1 MIRKIKS
8 VPKTMPRESE
18 DLYRSIVENQTEF
31 VIRLCP
37 DSTLSFANRAYCGY
51 LGKEYNELV
60 GRNFIH
66 MLPEGD
72 RERMQN
78 LLSSLTMERPVDT
91 IEVRF
96 IKPGKTLWHR
106 WTSRAIF
113 DDGGGLIAFQAA
125 GSDVTDRKQLE
136 QAFFEDASLYRVLF
150 ETAPAGLGIADIN
163 GNLIAFNNEMLAPGG
178 YDREDI
184 AKMKNV
190 SAFYYDL
197 KDREKVLD
205 IIRKQGF
212 LHQYPVQFKRKD
224 GTSYD
229 TLLSLRPVTYAG
241 KACLQAMVEDITER
255 KKIKKALLH
264 REQLFRKLVET
275 MTEGLGIQDEKGVIT
290 YVNERACRMLGD
302 SRDELVGKY
311 IYDFLDE
318 ANRNIIKEQ
327 IARRKTGETRP
338 YELQW
343 TRKDNKK
350 IYTIISPQPI
360 FNESGE
366 YKGTF
371 AILTDITERKKDE
384 ELILAYQQQLS
395 LLSSKLSLVEEKERR
410 RIAANLHDNVGQI
423 LACAMIKLGELIESS
438 HADFRDAVTGI
449 RGLIEQCITYTR
461 SLTFEL
467 SVPILFELG
476 LEAAVEWIGQE
487 YQKLHSI
494 QVHVRDD
501 GKSKPLDN
509 DMRIIMFKA
518 VRELLT
524 NVVKHAHAHNVT
536 VSMER
541 KDHLFQITVEDD
553 GSGFYVEDIYGVTVM
568 KYRFGLFSIRE
579 ALKNS
584 GGSIS
589 ITSAPGS
596 ATSITLTAP
605 LAEDKN
611 ILTGS

>member
-1 MIRKIKS
+1 M
-8 VPKTMPRESE
+8 
-18 DLYRSIVENQTEF
+18 
-31 VIRLCP
+31 
-37 DSTLSFANRAYCGY
+37 
-51 LGKEYNELV
+51 
-60 GRNFIH
+60 
-66 MLPEGD
+66 
-72 RERMQN
+72 
-78 LLSSLTMERPVDT
+78 
-91 IEVRF
+91 
-96 IKPGKTLWHR
+96 
-106 WTSRAIF
+106 
-113 DDGGGLIAFQAA
+113 
-125 GSDVTDRKQLE
+125 
-136 QAFFEDASLYRVLF
+136 
-150 ETAPAGLGIADIN
+150 GLGIADMN
-163 GNLIAFNNEMLAPGG
+163 GNLIAFNNAMLAPSG

-190 SAFYYDL
+190 SALYYDL
-197 KDREKVLD
+197 KDREKVLE

-212 LHQYPVQFKRKD
+212 LHQHPVQFRRKD
-224 GTSYD
+224 GTPFD

-241 KACLQAMVEDITER
+241 NACLQAMVEDITER
-255 KKIKKALLH
+255 QKIEKALLH
-264 REQLFRKLVET
+264 REELFRKLVKT
-275 MTEGLGIQDEKGVIT
+275 MNEGFGMQDEDGVIT
-290 YVNERACRMLGD
+290 YVNERACRMLGY
-302 SRDELVGKY
+302 SRDELVGEY
-311 IYDFLDE
+311 VYDFLDE

-327 IARRKTGETRP
+327 IARRKRGETKP
-338 YELQW
+338 YELKW
-343 TRKDNKK
+343 TRKDSEK

-371 AILTDITERKKDE
+371 AILTDITERKQIQEERDTIFNMSYDLICVAGMDGYFKFLNLAWERMLGYPREVLLSRPFLDFIHPDDHHKNDEEVANLAAGTVSTDFENRYIHKDGSILTLSWSAMPLPEKGLIYCIGRDITKRKKDE

-423 LACAMIKLGELIESS
+423 LACAKIKLGELMESS
-438 HADFRDAVTGI
+438 QADFRDDVTGI

-494 QVHVRDD
+494 QVHIRDD
-501 GKSKPLDN
+501 GKSKPLNN
-509 DMRIIMFKA
+509 DTRIIMFKA
-518 VRELLT
+518 IRELLT

-541 KDHLFQITVEDD
+541 KDHSFQITVEDD
-553 GSGFYVEDIYGVTVM
+553 GSGFYVEDIYGVPVI

-589 ITSAPGS
+589 INSAPGS

-605 LAEDKN
+605 LGEDN
-611 ILTGS
+611 DIVIQS